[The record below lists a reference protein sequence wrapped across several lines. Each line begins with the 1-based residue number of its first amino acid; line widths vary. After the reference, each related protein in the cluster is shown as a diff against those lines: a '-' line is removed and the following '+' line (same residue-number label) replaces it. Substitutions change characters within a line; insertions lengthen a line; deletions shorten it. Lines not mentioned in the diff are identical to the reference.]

1 MKSIVIVLA
10 AALVVLGCSKE
21 EEAVAPQPEVEATAE
36 VAPEGEAPMEE
47 AGVEPAVE
55 EDVGGM
61 MQADSGLTERLQED
75 IKAIPA
81 ALQTADY
88 DTAVNSLGA
97 MSQVPMN
104 DAQRQAYQE
113 AVRRAQDHLLE
124 KAATDAEAREAYK
137 KLGRQV
143 TGR

>member
-1 MKSIVIVLA
+1 MRSTIILLA

-21 EEAVAPQPEVEATAE
+21 EQVVAPQPEVEATAE
-36 VAPEGEAPMEE
+36 GEAPMEE
-47 AGVEPAVE
+47 AAVEPAVE
-55 EDVGGM
+55 EDVGGV

-75 IKAIPA
+75 IQAIPT
-81 ALQTADY
+81 ALETADY

-104 DAQRQAYQE
+104 AAQSQAYQE
-113 AVRRAQDHLLE
+113 ALRRAQAHLLE